1 MTKSYDVV
9 VIGGGTAAIVAAM
22 RTRAGGKSVAVV
34 DFRPLGGTCAL
45 RGCDPK
51 KMLIGGTSAVDH
63 VRKMRGKGVAGESHI
78 AWPELMAFKRTFT
91 EPVPE
96 KNEQRYAEKGIDTY
110 HGRARFTGPNTIA
123 VEGAGTLD
131 AKYIV
136 IATGAE
142 PVPLNIPGEE
152 HLVDNEGFLSLDA
165 LPKRIVLVGGGYI
178 AAEFSHIASRAGAH
192 VTILQHAKQMLKQ
205 FDPEL
210 VGWLMESFQGLGS
223 RS

>member
-9 VIGGGTAAIVAAM
+9 VIGGGTAAMVVAM

-63 VRKMRGKGVAGESHI
+63 VRKMRGKGVVGDSHI

-91 EPVPE
+91 DPVPE
-96 KNEQRYAEKGIDTY
+96 TNAQRYADKGIDTF
-110 HGRARFTGPNTIA
+110 HGWARFTGPNTVA
-123 VEGAGTLD
+123 VDGAGTLE
-131 AKYIV
+131 AKRIV

-142 PVPLNIPGEE
+142 PVPLHIPGEE
-152 HLVDNEGFLSLDA
+152 HLVDNEGFLSLEA
-165 LPKRIVLVGGGYI
+165 LPKRIVVVGGGYI
-178 AAEFSHIASRAGAH
+178 AAEFSHIASRAGAQ
-192 VTILQHAKQMLKQ
+192 VTILQHAKQML
-205 FDPEL
+205 
-210 VGWLMESFQGLGS
+210 
-223 RS
+223 